1 MNKGELMKDNIF
13 KTIQDNALYAKKR
26 DHKIDI
32 TDVMNDYT
40 LNDIKYNPQ
49 EVSLF
54 VKDDNY
60 MPDKK
65 AIEKE
70 FEKNRKLF
78 DRFKEECKDIL
89 TAQLSKP
96 KA

>member
-1 MNKGELMKDNIF
+1 MWLLIKATYIIF
-13 KTIQDNALYAKKR
+13 VRRQA
-26 DHKIDI
+26 
-32 TDVMNDYT
+32 MNDYT
-40 LNDIKYNPQ
+40 LNDINFNPQ

-70 FEKNRKLF
+70 FEKNRELF
-78 DRFKEECKDIL
+78 NRFKEECKDIL
-89 TAQLSKP
+89 SAQLSKP

>member
-1 MNKGELMKDNIF
+1 
-13 KTIQDNALYAKKR
+13 
-26 DHKIDI
+26 
-32 TDVMNDYT
+32 MNDYT

-70 FEKNRKLF
+70 FEKNRELF
-78 DRFKEECKDIL
+78 NRFKEEIIEAKDLIWFN
-89 TAQLSKP
+89 SFVK
-96 KA
+96 K

>member
-1 MNKGELMKDNIF
+1 
-13 KTIQDNALYAKKR
+13 
-26 DHKIDI
+26 
-32 TDVMNDYT
+32 MNDYT

-70 FEKNRKLF
+70 FEKKQG
-78 DRFKEECKDIL
+78 IV
-89 TAQLSKP
+89 
-96 KA
+96 

>member
-1 MNKGELMKDNIF
+1 
-13 KTIQDNALYAKKR
+13 
-26 DHKIDI
+26 
-32 TDVMNDYT
+32 MNDYT

-70 FEKNRKLF
+70 FEKNRELF
-78 DRFKEECKDIL
+78 NRFKEE
-89 TAQLSKP
+89 QLSKP

>member
-1 MNKGELMKDNIF
+1 
-13 KTIQDNALYAKKR
+13 
-26 DHKIDI
+26 
-32 TDVMNDYT
+32 MNDYT

-70 FEKNRKLF
+70 FEKNRELF
-78 DRFKEECKDIL
+78 NRFKEEGYIDGTIIEAKDLIWVN
-89 TAQLSKP
+89 SFVK
-96 KA
+96 K

>member
-1 MNKGELMKDNIF
+1 
-13 KTIQDNALYAKKR
+13 
-26 DHKIDI
+26 
-32 TDVMNDYT
+32 MNDYT

-70 FEKNRKLF
+70 FEKNRELF
-78 DRFKEECKDIL
+78 NRFKEECKDIL

-96 KA
+96 KT

>member
-1 MNKGELMKDNIF
+1 
-13 KTIQDNALYAKKR
+13 
-26 DHKIDI
+26 
-32 TDVMNDYT
+32 MNDYT

-70 FEKNRKLF
+70 FEKNRELF
-78 DRFKEECKDIL
+78 NRFKKECKDIL

>member
-1 MNKGELMKDNIF
+1 M
-13 KTIQDNALYAKKR
+13 
-26 DHKIDI
+26 
-32 TDVMNDYT
+32 
-40 LNDIKYNPQ
+40 
-49 EVSLF
+49 SLF

-70 FEKNRKLF
+70 FEKNRELF

-96 KA
+96 KV